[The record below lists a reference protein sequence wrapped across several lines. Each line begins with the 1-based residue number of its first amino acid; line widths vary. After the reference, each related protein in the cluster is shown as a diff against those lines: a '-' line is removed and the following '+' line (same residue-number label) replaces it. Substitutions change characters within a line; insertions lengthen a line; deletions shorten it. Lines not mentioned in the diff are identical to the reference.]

1 MPVAC
6 QRLQADSRCD
16 IVEQSLRAADV
27 LADYPGVPV
36 APHAAAAAASLS
48 LACTPTSSLASSV
61 AHPLGAGVDCVL
73 DYSQQQ
79 QPQLIRRRY
88 NDDIFNNNNN
98 NNNSSSSLLN
108 CGRHGLSD
116 IVTPTSDVTTA
127 SSPSET
133 LSQVNILTSLS
144 VSYINTRID
153 ILYNPS
159 ICMLISPLFIKH
171 SHADCLSLTIL
182 VITQHC
188 IC

>member
-16 IVEQSLRAADV
+16 IVEQSLRAANV

-36 APHAAAAAASLS
+36 TPHAAAAASLS

-98 NNNSSSSLLN
+98 NNNNSSSLLN

-153 ILYNPS
+153 ILSTTRIYVLS
-159 ICMLISPLFIKH
+159 
-171 SHADCLSLTIL
+171 SHLYL
-182 VITQHC
+182 
-188 IC
+188 